1 MGGGRGPEKT
11 TYREGM
17 ESDGGRG
24 TGGEGTME
32 SRQILVLFL
41 PPITSQFPLINEHIN
56 KPDSCL

>member
-17 ESDGGRG
+17 ETTEGRG
-24 TGGEGTME
+24 AGGEGTME